1 MSRQKWQFAK
11 IIVAFLGMF
20 IARGALLGLREPRRA
35 SESLGAAESLGGSV
49 RLYCGEIVERK
60 KSLNLTNF
68 IPNGLRIIQRFPENL
83 RYL

>member
-35 SESLGAAESLGGSV
+35 SELLRAWAA
-49 RLYCGEIVERK
+49 RLDYIVGR
-60 KSLNLTNF
+60 
-68 IPNGLRIIQRFPENL
+68 
-83 RYL
+83 